1 MGAGTDPSEMTPRE
15 IEIKM
20 DDVMKGENIESL
32 LRNESRKY
40 KEGRKNGTITGNETV
55 EITN

>member
-15 IEIKM
+15 IENKM

>member
-1 MGAGTDPSEMTPRE
+1 MTPRE

-32 LRNESRKY
+32 LRSESRKY